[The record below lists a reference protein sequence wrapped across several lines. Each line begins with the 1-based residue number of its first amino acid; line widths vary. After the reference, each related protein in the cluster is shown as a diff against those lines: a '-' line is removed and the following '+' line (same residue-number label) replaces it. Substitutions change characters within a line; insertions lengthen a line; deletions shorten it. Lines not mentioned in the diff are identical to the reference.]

1 MTVWDRLCL
10 PNVHLMLIFL
20 VEKFNQNDLTNNLN
34 GLRRIWISFSIVVS
48 ILLDTSLPVCSA
60 DCQDAPWE
68 QMHPGEVMNS
78 WPCSFSCWW
87 TVGKITFFIADGN
100 TPKCDC
106 VEGLWNVTSS
116 RILHGDSLDAGV
128 WFSTI
133 PLHLLV
139 SSSPQSS
146 HPGYTDVEE

>member
-48 ILLDTSLPVCSA
+48 VLLDTSLPVCSA
-60 DCQDAPWE
+60 ECQDAPWE

-78 WPCSFSCWW
+78 
-87 TVGKITFFIADGN
+87 
-100 TPKCDC
+100 
-106 VEGLWNVTSS
+106 
-116 RILHGDSLDAGV
+116 
-128 WFSTI
+128 
-133 PLHLLV
+133 
-139 SSSPQSS
+139 
-146 HPGYTDVEE
+146 